1 MGIVM
6 GTSHHEPLTR
16 AQSEWHRIDSEIT
29 GGAWDYASNA
39 DNLRAFWRGGMER
52 LMAKG
57 GGTAYENLLTL
68 GMRGD
73 GDEPMAEATAIDLL
87 ETTIAD
93 QRASIEDV
101 TGRPAAATPPTAA
114 PYNEVR
120 DDY

>member
-52 LMAKG
+52 MMAKG
-57 GGTAYENLLTL
+57 DGTAFENLLTI

-73 GDEPMAEATAIDLL
+73 GDVPMAEASAIALL
-87 ETTIAD
+87 ETIIAD
-93 QRASIEDV
+93 LMTIYMVATI
-101 TGRPAAATPPTAA
+101 RPDSDSPLMSHTPLL
-114 PYNEVR
+114 VQV
-120 DDY
+120 